1 MAGGFSLL
9 SKPFGDD
16 PTKQDVDEVI
26 SEDKATS
33 DISPGVRQNA
43 PHAGEQDLGE
53 NAVGGLGRHLG
64 LTSTTFLM

>member
-1 MAGGFSLL
+1 MMGVSSLL
-9 SKPFGDD
+9 SKPFGEA
-16 PTKQDVDEVI
+16 PTKENVDEVI

-33 DISPGVRQNA
+33 DISPGLRQNA
-43 PHAGEQDLGE
+43 PQAGEQDLGE